1 MVKSCNFETLYKICF
16 YNFCLN
22 VKNLLEK
29 IAVKDYPVGIGGCRS
44 NDHGYDCCEYDITV
58 FDGKKQKESVLEYD
72 GVFYQI
78 YHGSLTETSPD
89 ILLQYHDMTILYD
102 EQWELRIL
110 LSKIKEKKEQIFN
123 SYVKNC
129 LIEAGICVTKAKNE
143 LDTNTYASSWIKS
156 GAYFI
161 ADAIAVMNFERPSP
175 VHMLKFL
182 RGLDKNKINE
192 FISVVT
198 ELIGIE
204 RATPSL
210 LSRMSKSV
218 MGISDMIEDNS
229 HSKIIKQ
236 KYHYLENHS
245 LLSDCYFYLGYI
257 TRNNFMKIQNL
268 HRKPEFIH
276 ILKTAFDLESDT
288 TKIESYANEL
298 QQAANSLLS
307 SLHK

>member
-1 MVKSCNFETLYKICF
+1 MVKSYNFETLYKICF
-16 YNFCLN
+16 YNFCLD

-29 IAVKDYPVGIGGCRS
+29 IAVKDYPVGMGGCRNNVHS
-44 NDHGYDCCEYDITV
+44 YDCCEYDITV
-58 FDGKKQKESVLEYD
+58 FDGKKQKEYILEYD
-72 GVFYQI
+72 GIFYQI

-236 KYHYLENHS
+236 KYHYLKNHS
-245 LLSDCYFYLGYI
+245 LLSDCYFYLGYV